1 MLGLLLTRPR
11 TMSTWIY
18 FLPSH
23 HNLTGLRRREEGMP
37 FSQTAKL
44 NVDSRGRYYSRRQA
58 TKGRSSQ
65 ARRGDGVE
73 DEVGDMG
80 DWDKG
85 DH

>member
-1 MLGLLLTRPR
+1 
-11 TMSTWIY
+11 
-18 FLPSH
+18 
-23 HNLTGLRRREEGMP
+23 MP

-44 NVDSRGRYYSRRQA
+44 NVDSRGRYYSRSQA